1 MWLQDIMQKIVTLGT
16 GLILIL
22 IAIFVVLVVRE
33 YSWDKEYTRIKQ
45 EMAET
50 TKSVE
55 QSVAANKRLDEEIR
69 QSFREKERKKRKYH
83 MSVST
88 AFKEG
93 RCADFMT
100 LLAFEAPLST
110 PESLL
115 KADLYMRGK
124 CMAQDFSKAFVLY
137 QKELTE
143 IYDNNE
149 YFNGRRLYL
158 PEEYYGHIAHIK
170 FRLATLY
177 WRGQGISQD
186 KDKARALSKE
196 AALIFAPWYASVSH
210 RAPDPELGPTDAWHM
225 TDRDILENVTF
236 HATGPWDIPE
246 PVIQRIRWLK
256 NIHEQGG
263 AGYLDVGLHLL
274 KGTGG
279 HKQDP
284 VLAYEWLYIS
294 SHFYDFGPA
303 HYPRAMLMRNKEFF
317 EERQKFPIFSIDFS
331 RPHDN
336 FYVMMAAYD
345 LLLSAAKSGDIRA
358 DKELL
363 RFHQLAPAYYDQK
376 DDIYFWILRL
386 YQQND
391 PDITEETLQNF
402 RKKLDEHQ
410 IERAEKQ
417 VTENRFPSYPI
428 RPPKEPE

>member
-1 MWLQDIMQKIVTLGT
+1 MSSRSRIGL
-16 GLILIL
+16 LILLGIG
-22 IAIFVVLVVRE
+22 VLLMTRVADY
-33 YSWDKEYTRIKQ
+33 YSLENKYNRDVKKVETHLKKDKQ
-45 EMAET
+45 
-50 TKSVE
+50 
-55 QSVAANKRLDEEIR
+55 
-69 QSFREKERKKRKYH
+69 FREEMRQASRETERKTRKYH

-93 RCADFMT
+93 RCADF
-100 LLAFEAPLST
+100 LKILDFNEPLSL
-110 PESLL
+110 PDSLL
-115 KADLYMRGK
+115 QADLYMRGI
-124 CMAQDFSKAFVLY
+124 CAEQDFSKALALY
-137 QKELTE
+137 NSALKYIDHPSLDAKGQPAILFE
-143 IYDNNE
+143 N
-149 YFNGRRLYL
+149 
-158 PEEYYGHIAHIK
+158 YYSHIAHIK
-170 FRLATLY
+170 FRLASLY
-177 WRGQGISQD
+177 WYGKGIEQD

-196 AALIFAPWYASVSH
+196 AAIMLAPWYA
-210 RAPDPELGPTDAWHM
+210 RTRDPDPDPDPDLGPANIWNM